1 MISIKKT
8 YITAILSMAVIFCGL
23 LLVNCVT
30 PRHIEELKTELNELK
45 QQNQNTQDMVTR
57 MDTIIA
63 TSAEANNKM
72 RNDIQFSV
80 KEIQEQISALLENYN
95 DLLTQLNKL
104 NSKENVKT
112 IIHSSPG
119 SQQQNSATI
128 YQDNQSNASEFD
140 CDKAYDDAFLLVHG
154 SEYDNAITEF
164 KIFLEKCPEHS
175 SIDDA
180 YYWVGESYYF
190 LGKYHE
196 SVEYMNKLYTEF
208 RNSPKIEQ
216 AIYKLARSNQEL
228 GKTKESKEFYQLLV
242 KDYPGTLE
250 AQQAKERLKDLK

>member
-1 MISIKKT
+1 M
-8 YITAILSMAVIFCGL
+8 LSMAVIFCSM

-30 PRHIEELKTELNELK
+30 PRHIDELRTEINDIQL
-45 QQNQNTQDMVTR
+45 QNQETQNLVIR

-63 TSAEANNKM
+63 ASAEADNKM
-72 RNDIQFSV
+72 RNDIQFSIR
-80 KEIQEQISALLENYN
+80 EIQEQISALLENYN
-95 DLLTQLNKL
+95 DLLTQLNIL
-104 NSKENVKT
+104 NSQQNVRT
-112 IIHSSPG
+112 IIRSSPG

-128 YQDNQSNASEFD
+128 SQGNQPDNQGVPGFD

-154 SEYDNAITEF
+154 SEYENAITEF

-175 SIDDA
+175 SVDDA

-190 LGKYHE
+190 LSKYHE

-208 RNSPKIEQ
+208 RSSPKIEQ

-228 GKTKESKEFYQLLV
+228 GKTKEAKEFYQLLV
-242 KDYPGTLE
+242 NDYPETLE